1 MGWALPPPTISGRR
15 QPISAW
21 ANPPCWPD
29 SSSPPGVPTPI
40 ATRKLLWRVGGWCWN
55 VWSVLVGSASR
66 TPRKRTKRRCFSN
79 RAALPR
85 FAAVATVG
93 AAINTVI
100 VGSLFAAGLHYLVAQ
115 VAATAIVLAWNFLA
129 NKYWTFGA

>member
-1 MGWALPPPTISGRR
+1 MRRTRAQFFIFAAGGAVGTACHYITLIFLVEILAVPVVPATLAGFVVGALVNYVLARHF
-15 QPISAW
+15 AFE
-21 ANPPCWPD
+21 
-29 SSSPPGVPTPI
+29 SSRPH
-40 ATRKLLWRVGGWCWN
+40 
-55 VWSVLVGSASR
+55 R
-66 TPRKRTKRRCFSN
+66 T
-79 RAALPR
+79 ALPR